1 MTDEPTSLT
10 VRGTLDGVIHI
21 RRWLEGVLSGWQVA
35 AQVTSDLELA
45 VTELCT
51 NIVRHGYG
59 GQGRGDI
66 TVAVSR
72 RSSSIRVTVE
82 DGAPPF
88 EPEATA
94 LPAPEALQEG
104 GYGLSLVHH
113 LLDEVAHERLG
124 QRGNRTILIKH
135 EHPAEAE

>member
-1 MTDEPTSLT
+1 MADEPTSLT
-10 VRGTLDGVIHI
+10 IHGTLDSIAQI
-21 RRWLEGVLSGWQVA
+21 RRWLDQVLSGWQVA

-59 GQGRGDI
+59 GEGRGDI
-66 TVAVSR
+66 TVTISR
-72 RSSSIRVTVE
+72 CGSSIQVTID

-104 GYGLSLVHH
+104 GYGLSLVYH
-113 LLDEVAHERLG
+113 LLDDVVYERLS